1 MDAHPWRSRELKG
14 GQVELAAAL
23 FVVGQMFTRTAGEL
37 MLTPIQIKLAVAT
50 LAVALAEEYGG
61 LLTRLT
67 VSPAWVRTVAVVMAL
82 LAIELFT
89 ASDQSLPFVYF
100 QF

>member
-1 MDAHPWRSRELKG
+1 M
-14 GQVELAAAL
+14 
-23 FVVGQMFTRTAGEL
+23 
-37 MLTPIQIKLAVAT
+37 KLALAT
-50 LAVALAEEYGG
+50 LVVALAEEYGG

-67 VSPAWVRTVAVVMAL
+67 QCPAWVRTAAVVMAL